1 MSDIKLKI
9 LYDTYFKE
17 EPKQVAEL
25 TDDQKVYIE
34 KGKEFP
40 VHSYDMALVNG
51 HIKVAFKDTFLGPKN
66 RTTWFI
72 YPPHAEI
79 EGNEP
84 ENSPNDTPDPNT
96 VKISATLSG
105 PKIALPGHGSVFLCQ
120 PIIPNGNFSW
130 AEATKNGT
138 RIPHDA
144 SVVQNIVK
152 VAKVMQEVRE
162 FVGAKPIT
170 VNSWYRDPVS
180 NRKAG
185 GASRSR
191 HLVGDAVDFV
201 VAGIAPPKVNQMLD
215 SWWGSRGGLA
225 SASCF
230 THIDVRGYRAR
241 WNYGF

>member
-1 MSDIKLKI
+1 MSDIKLKT
-9 LYDTYFKE
+9 LFNTYFKE
-17 EPKQVAEL
+17 EPKQGKEL

-34 KGKEFP
+34 KGKEFS

-51 HIKVAFKDTFLGPKN
+51 HIKVAFKDIFLGPKN
-66 RTTWFI
+66 LTTWFV

-79 EGNEP
+79 EGSEP
-84 ENSPNDTPDPNT
+84 DNKPKDAPEPNT
-96 VKISATLSG
+96 PKVSTPFAGPQITLPSF
-105 PKIALPGHGSVFLCQ
+105 GSVYLCQ

-138 RIPHDA
+138 RIPRDA
-144 SVVQNIVK
+144 SVAQNIVK

-162 FVGAKPIT
+162 FVGNKPIT
-170 VNSWYRDPVS
+170 INSWYRDPAS
-180 NRKAG
+180 NRRVG

-201 VAGIAPPKVNQMLD
+201 VAGISPPKVNQMLD
-215 SWWGSRGGLA
+215 AWWGSRGGLA
-225 SASCF
+225 SASSF
-230 THIDVRGYRAR
+230 THIDIRGYRAR